1 MPIVRH
7 GHARMRRLEPP
18 VARPRGH
25 RRPTTTA
32 TAQPILTTGVLTR
45 RNSRRNVTPRPTTAT
60 AALRSHALTIR
71 HPRVLI
77 RRHRRR
83 ERIPRRAAAIQLRR
97 VPTPHR
103 ATAIAVA
110 AAEVVAVEAEVVAE
124 ARTAAAGAAAVTAAV
139 EAEAH
144 TVAEGPV
151 LTATANLF
159 ANSTARPDLPGGLF
173 VFRRHIQIN
182 FCRLASRLFPIAF
195 GITPTQLF
203 GPFGVK

>member
-7 GHARMRRLEPP
+7 GHARMRRLEPSA
-18 VARPRGH
+18 ARPRGP

-32 TAQPILTTGVLTR
+32 TIAQVIPTTVVLTR

-71 HPRVLI
+71 HPRVPI

-83 ERIPRRAAAIQLRR
+83 ERIPHRAAAIQLRR

-110 AAEVVAVEAEVVAE
+110 AELVAVEAEVAAE
-124 ARTAAAGAAAVTAAV
+124 ARTAAAVVPAAARRPGGAGSTSAAGV
-139 EAEAH
+139 PLAR
-144 TVAEGPV
+144 
-151 LTATANLF
+151 
-159 ANSTARPDLPGGLF
+159 TARLSA
-173 VFRRHIQIN
+173 
-182 FCRLASRLFPIAF
+182 ASLSPH
-195 GITPTQLF
+195 G
-203 GPFGVK
+203 

>member
-7 GHARMRRLEPP
+7 GHARMRRLEPSA
-18 VARPRGH
+18 ARPRGP
-25 RRPTTTA
+25 RRPATTA
-32 TAQPILTTGVLTR
+32 QVIPTTVVLTR

-60 AALRSHALTIR
+60 AALRSRALTIR
-71 HPRVLI
+71 HPRVPI

-83 ERIPRRAAAIQLRR
+83 ERIPHRAA
-97 VPTPHR
+97 
-103 ATAIAVA
+103 AIAVA

-124 ARTAAAGAAAVTAAV
+124 ARTAAAVAAAVTAAV

-144 TVAEGPV
+144 TVVEGPV

-173 VFRRHIQIN
+173 VFRRH
-182 FCRLASRLFPIAF
+182 L
-195 GITPTQLF
+195 
-203 GPFGVK
+203 

>member
-7 GHARMRRLEPP
+7 GHARMRRLEPSA
-18 VARPRGH
+18 ARPRGP

-32 TAQPILTTGVLTR
+32 TTAQAIPTTVVLTR

-103 ATAIAVA
+103 ATAIA
-110 AAEVVAVEAEVVAE
+110 AEVVAVEAEVVAE
-124 ARTAAAGAAAVTAAV
+124 ARTVAAGAAAVTAAV

-159 ANSTARPDLPGGLF
+159 ANSTARLDLPGGPF
-173 VFRRHIQIN
+173 VFHRHIQIN

>member
-1 MPIVRH
+1 MPIVRD

-60 AALRSHALTIR
+60 AALRSRALTIR

-103 ATAIAVA
+103 ATAIA
-110 AAEVVAVEAEVVAE
+110 AEVVVVAAE

-159 ANSTARPDLPGGLF
+159 ANSTARLDLPGGPF
-173 VFRRHIQIN
+173 VFHRHIQIN

-195 GITPTQLF
+195 GITPTQ
-203 GPFGVK
+203 

>member
-1 MPIVRH
+1 MPIVHR
-7 GHARMRRLEPP
+7 GHAGIHSLEPS

-32 TAQPILTTGVLTR
+32 TAQPIPTTVVLTR

-60 AALRSHALTIR
+60 AALRSRALTIR

-103 ATAIAVA
+103 ATAIA
-110 AAEVVAVEAEVVAE
+110 AEVVVVAAE

-173 VFRRHIQIN
+173 VFRRH
-182 FCRLASRLFPIAF
+182 L
-195 GITPTQLF
+195 
-203 GPFGVK
+203 

>member
-7 GHARMRRLEPP
+7 GHARMRRLEPSA
-18 VARPRGH
+18 ARPRGP

-32 TAQPILTTGVLTR
+32 TTAQAIPTTVVLTR

-103 ATAIAVA
+103 ATAIA
-110 AAEVVAVEAEVVAE
+110 AEVVAAE
-124 ARTAAAGAAAVTAAV
+124 ARTVAAGAAAVTAAV

-173 VFRRHIQIN
+173 VFRRH
-182 FCRLASRLFPIAF
+182 L
-195 GITPTQLF
+195 
-203 GPFGVK
+203 

>member
-25 RRPTTTA
+25 RHPTTTA
-32 TAQPILTTGVLTR
+32 TAQAIPTTVVLTR

-103 ATAIAVA
+103 ATAIAA
-110 AAEVVAVEAEVVAE
+110 AVVVVAAE
-124 ARTAAAGAAAVTAAV
+124 ARTAAAG
-139 EAEAH
+139 AEAH

-159 ANSTARPDLPGGLF
+159 ANSTARLDLPGGLF
-173 VFRRHIQIN
+173 VFRRH
-182 FCRLASRLFPIAF
+182 L
-195 GITPTQLF
+195 
-203 GPFGVK
+203 

>member
-32 TAQPILTTGVLTR
+32 TAQPIPTTVVLTR

-77 RRHRRR
+77 RHHRRR

-103 ATAIAVA
+103 ATAIA
-110 AAEVVAVEAEVVAE
+110 AEVVVVAVEAVVAAE

-173 VFRRHIQIN
+173 VFRRH
-182 FCRLASRLFPIAF
+182 L
-195 GITPTQLF
+195 
-203 GPFGVK
+203 

>member
-7 GHARMRRLEPP
+7 GHARMRRLEPSA
-18 VARPRGH
+18 ARPRGP

-32 TAQPILTTGVLTR
+32 ATAQVIPTTVVLTR

-60 AALRSHALTIR
+60 AALRSRALTIR
-71 HPRVLI
+71 HPRVPI

-103 ATAIAVA
+103 ATAIA
-110 AAEVVAVEAEVVAE
+110 AEVVVVAVE

-173 VFRRHIQIN
+173 VSRRH
-182 FCRLASRLFPIAF
+182 L
-195 GITPTQLF
+195 
-203 GPFGVK
+203 

>member
-1 MPIVRH
+1 
-7 GHARMRRLEPP
+7 MRRLEPSA
-18 VARPRGH
+18 ARPRGP

-32 TAQPILTTGVLTR
+32 TTAQAIPTTVVLTR

-60 AALRSHALTIR
+60 AALRSRALTIR
-71 HPRVLI
+71 HPRVPI

-110 AAEVVAVEAEVVAE
+110 AEVVVAAVEAEVVAE
-124 ARTAAAGAAAVTAAV
+124 ARTAAAVAAAVTAAV

-173 VFRRHIQIN
+173 VFRRH
-182 FCRLASRLFPIAF
+182 L
-195 GITPTQLF
+195 
-203 GPFGVK
+203 

>member
-7 GHARMRRLEPP
+7 GHARMRRLEPSA
-18 VARPRGH
+18 ARPRGP

-32 TAQPILTTGVLTR
+32 TTAQAIPTTVVLTR

-71 HPRVLI
+71 HPRVL
-77 RRHRRR
+77 
-83 ERIPRRAAAIQLRR
+83 
-97 VPTPHR
+97 TPHR
-103 ATAIAVA
+103 ATAI

-124 ARTAAAGAAAVTAAV
+124 ARTVAAGAAAVTAAV

-159 ANSTARPDLPGGLF
+159 ANSTARLDLPGGPF
-173 VFRRHIQIN
+173 VFHRHIQIN

>member
-7 GHARMRRLEPP
+7 GHARMRRLEPSA
-18 VARPRGH
+18 ARPRGH

-60 AALRSHALTIR
+60 AALRSRALTIR

-124 ARTAAAGAAAVTAAV
+124 ARTAAV

-159 ANSTARPDLPGGLF
+159 ANSTARIFQAGFLF
-173 VFRRHIQIN
+173 FAVT
-182 FCRLASRLFPIAF
+182 C
-195 GITPTQLF
+195 
-203 GPFGVK
+203 K

>member
-60 AALRSHALTIR
+60 AALRSRALTIR

-103 ATAIAVA
+103 ATAIAA
-110 AAEVVAVEAEVVAE
+110 AVVVVAAE

-159 ANSTARPDLPGGLF
+159 ANSTARLDLPGGPF
-173 VFRRHIQIN
+173 VFHRHIQIN

>member
-7 GHARMRRLEPP
+7 GHARMRRLEPSA
-18 VARPRGH
+18 ARPRGP
-25 RRPTTTA
+25 RRPATTA
-32 TAQPILTTGVLTR
+32 QVIPTTVVLTR

-60 AALRSHALTIR
+60 AALRSRALTIR
-71 HPRVLI
+71 HPRVPI

-110 AAEVVAVEAEVVAE
+110 ASEVVAVEAEVVAE

-173 VFRRHIQIN
+173 VSRRH
-182 FCRLASRLFPIAF
+182 L
-195 GITPTQLF
+195 
-203 GPFGVK
+203 

>member
-60 AALRSHALTIR
+60 AALRSRALTIR

-103 ATAIAVA
+103 ATAIA
-110 AAEVVAVEAEVVAE
+110 AEVVVVAAE

-151 LTATANLF
+151 LTATANRF
-159 ANSTARPDLPGGLF
+159 ANSTARLDLPGGPF
-173 VFRRHIQIN
+173 VFHRHIQIN

>member
-7 GHARMRRLEPP
+7 GHARMRRLEPSA
-18 VARPRGH
+18 ARPRGP

-32 TAQPILTTGVLTR
+32 TAQPIPTTVVLTR

-77 RRHRRR
+77 RLH
-83 ERIPRRAAAIQLRR
+83 R
-97 VPTPHR
+97 VPPPHR

-110 AAEVVAVEAEVVAE
+110 AAVEAEVVAE
-124 ARTAAAGAAAVTAAV
+124 ARTAAAGAAAAAVTAAV

-151 LTATANLF
+151 LTATANLS
-159 ANSTARPDLPGGLF
+159 ANSTARPDLPGGPF
-173 VFRRHIQIN
+173 VFHRHIQIN
-182 FCRLASRLFPIAF
+182 FSPPRLPGVPDCFRDQ
-195 GITPTQLF
+195 PTQLF
-203 GPFGVK
+203 GP

>member
-60 AALRSHALTIR
+60 AALRSRALTIR

-103 ATAIAVA
+103 ATAIA
-110 AAEVVAVEAEVVAE
+110 AEVVVVAAE

-173 VFRRHIQIN
+173 VSRRH
-182 FCRLASRLFPIAF
+182 L
-195 GITPTQLF
+195 
-203 GPFGVK
+203 

>member
-7 GHARMRRLEPP
+7 GHARMRRLEPSA
-18 VARPRGH
+18 ARPRGP

-32 TAQPILTTGVLTR
+32 TTAQAIPTTVVLTR

-83 ERIPRRAAAIQLRR
+83 ERIPRRAAALQLRR
-97 VPTPHR
+97 VPPPHR
-103 ATAIAVA
+103 ATAI
-110 AAEVVAVEAEVVAE
+110 AAEVVAVEAVVAAE

-151 LTATANLF
+151 LTATANLS
-159 ANSTARPDLPGGLF
+159 ANSTARPDLPGGPF
-173 VFRRHIQIN
+173 VFHRHIQIN
-182 FCRLASRLFPIAF
+182 FSPPRLP
-195 GITPTQLF
+195 
-203 GPFGVK
+203 GVPELLSGSAHTTLRSVRC